1 MAIVDYAFRI
11 LADAA
16 SGFHAC
22 RRKIGRMV
30 AEDIMADHHQEL
42 HACVICYHKS
52 GNPREYTNE
61 FEAK

>member
-30 AEDIMADHHQEL
+30 AEDIMADHRQEL
-42 HACVICYHKS
+42 HACAICYYKS
-52 GNPREYTNE
+52 GNPRE
-61 FEAK
+61 